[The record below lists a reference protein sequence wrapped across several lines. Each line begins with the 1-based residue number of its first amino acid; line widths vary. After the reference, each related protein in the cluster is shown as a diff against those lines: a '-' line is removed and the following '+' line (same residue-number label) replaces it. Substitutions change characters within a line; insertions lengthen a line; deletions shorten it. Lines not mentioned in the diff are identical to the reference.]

1 VLFSEARGSASGA
14 IIAMAPKEISPQ
26 IVPPPVELKGVDW
39 NAVFQIWNEILFVA
53 VGIICRDR

>member
-1 VLFSEARGSASGA
+1 
-14 IIAMAPKEISPQ
+14 MAPKEISPQ
-26 IVPPPVELKGVDW
+26 IVPPPVELKGADW